1 MVLSVLCFASWG
13 DALGP
18 VVSIDLAEGSTVE
31 ELLERLRA
39 TAGPDIALPSPMI
52 AVNRR
57 YAEPGTV
64 LRAGDEVAV
73 IPPVAGG

>member
-13 DALGP
+13 DALGS
-18 VVSIDLAEGSTVE
+18 VVSVE
-31 ELLERLRA
+31 LPENA
-39 TAGPDIALPSPMI
+39 TAAILLDVLAGRVPRGTSLPEPMI

-57 YAEPGTV
+57 YADRSTI
-64 LRAGDEVAV
+64 LRAGDEIAV

>member
-18 VVSIDLAEGSTVE
+18 VVSIDVAEGSTVA

-39 TAGPDIALPSPMI
+39 QTGPGSALPSPMI

-57 YAEPGTV
+57 YAELGTV
-64 LRAGDEVAV
+64 LRPGDEVAV

>member
-13 DALGP
+13 DALGS
-18 VVSIDLAEGSTVE
+18 VVSVELPENATVACLLDVLADRVPSGT
-31 ELLERLRA
+31 
-39 TAGPDIALPSPMI
+39 TLPEPMI
-52 AVNRR
+52 ALNRR
-57 YAEPGTV
+57 YADCSTI

>member
-13 DALGP
+13 DALGS
-18 VVSIDLAEGSTVE
+18 VVSVDLPEGSTVAR
-31 ELLERLRA
+31 LLDALVARVP
-39 TAGPDIALPSPMI
+39 AGTTLPVPMI

-57 YAEPGTV
+57 YADRATV
-64 LRAGDEVAV
+64 LRIGDEVAV

>member
-13 DALGP
+13 DALGS
-18 VVSIDLAEGSTVE
+18 VVLVELPEDATVASLLDVLAARVPAS
-31 ELLERLRA
+31 A
-39 TAGPDIALPSPMI
+39 TLPEPMI

-57 YAEPGTV
+57 YADCSTI
-64 LRAGDEVAV
+64 LRAGDEIAV

>member
-18 VVSIDLAEGSTVE
+18 VVSVELPDGATVAQ
-31 ELLERLRA
+31 LLEALGGRVA
-39 TAGPDIALPSPMI
+39 SSALPAPMI

-57 YAEPGTV
+57 YAAPSTI

>member
-13 DALGP
+13 DALGS
-18 VVSIDLAEGSTVE
+18 VVSVELADGATVAQ
-31 ELLERLRA
+31 LLETLGRRVA
-39 TAGPDIALPSPMI
+39 SQTALPAPMI

-57 YAEPGTV
+57 YAAPSTI

>member
-13 DALGP
+13 DALGS
-18 VVSIDLAEGSTVE
+18 VVSVDIPEGATVAQLIE
-31 ELLERLRA
+31 
-39 TAGPDIALPSPMI
+39 ALGARVPPGTPLPEPMI

-57 YAEPGTV
+57 YADHATT
-64 LRAGDEVAV
+64 LRVGDEVAV

>member
-18 VVSIDLAEGSTVE
+18 VVSVELPDGATVAQ
-31 ELLERLRA
+31 LLEALGGRVA
-39 TAGPDIALPSPMI
+39 SSALPVPMI

-57 YAEPGTV
+57 YAAPSTI

>member
-13 DALGP
+13 DALGS
-18 VVSIDLAEGSTVE
+18 VVAVEIPEGATVAQLIE
-31 ELLERLRA
+31 VLGARV
-39 TAGPDIALPSPMI
+39 LPGVQLPEPMI

-57 YAEPGTV
+57 YADRATV

>member
-13 DALGP
+13 DALGS
-18 VVSIDLAEGSTVE
+18 VVSVELPEDATVASLLDVLAARVP
-31 ELLERLRA
+31 
-39 TAGPDIALPSPMI
+39 AGTTLPEPMI

-57 YAEPGTV
+57 YADRSTI
-64 LRAGDEVAV
+64 LRAGDEIAV

>member
-18 VVSIDLAEGSTVE
+18 VVAVEVGEDATVGSV
-31 ELLERLRA
+31 LDALRA
-39 TAGPDIALPSPMI
+39 RVAPGTPLPEPMI

-57 YAEPGTV
+57 YAGRDTR
-64 LRAGDEVAV
+64 LRADDEVAV